1 MEYYQENLI
10 IKLLEKYPMEIDE
23 NTPDINYDNMESLL
37 SDFTNGYNMKLLSQ
51 IINKFLFNHS
61 TSISNGIYK
70 AKNIF
75 QHSIGKLYVDT
86 PNSNIYTI
94 NIGENIS
101 VIIKSSKN
109 NSRLSCIIRE
119 YFIGI
124 WAINKLRHY
133 TPVFVY
139 TLGAFRETLDDK
151 KEYFVMYEK
160 IPGKTLTE
168 IMIDDDISF
177 SEWLLIFVQLL
188 ISLEVGQRKI
198 GFTHFDL
205 HTSNVIIRKD
215 SVINYKINFDT
226 ETFVIKDVELLPV
239 IIDFGQSTVFIN
251 DTFIGSHDLPQYGML
266 NFIVP
271 GYDMYKLLW
280 FSFLHSESIKD
291 QISTLFNF
299 FDHQDKLLEP
309 SDLTIKNINEQC
321 KNATFS
327 TIATKT
333 PMLFLEWI
341 FERYDLNK
349 HISRKSRDNYV
360 TINKNNLVICESK
373 INSRIVEYMDVNQS
387 YIMLKY
393 FHNLCDTLGIIFN
406 QKYYKN
412 SDIFLQLDKYNLEKV
427 FAIPLPTENIV
438 KCSEEILNIS
448 LRHNNALEKQQKVN
462 KFLNCIKYENDIKP
476 YLQLYYTILE
486 LNLNEFADWEGKFL
500 KSDVYNFYLKY
511 RKNNRRVMRWCNAL
525 LASIMI

>member
-1 MEYYQENLI
+1 
-10 IKLLEKYPMEIDE
+10 
-23 NTPDINYDNMESLL
+23 
-37 SDFTNGYNMKLLSQ
+37 
-51 IINKFLFNHS
+51 
-61 TSISNGIYK
+61 
-70 AKNIF
+70 
-75 QHSIGKLYVDT
+75 
-86 PNSNIYTI
+86 
-94 NIGENIS
+94 
-101 VIIKSSKN
+101 
-109 NSRLSCIIRE
+109 
-119 YFIGI
+119 
-124 WAINKLRHY
+124 
-133 TPVFVY
+133 
-139 TLGAFRETLDDK
+139 
-151 KEYFVMYEK
+151 
-160 IPGKTLTE
+160 
-168 IMIDDDISF
+168 MIDDDISF

-215 SVINYKINFDT
+215 SIINYEINFDT

-349 HISRKSRDNYV
+349 HITRKSRDNYV

-373 INSRIVEYMDVNQS
+373 IDNRITEYMDVNQS

-393 FHNLCDTLGIIFN
+393 FHNLCNTLGIIFN
-406 QKYYKN
+406 EKYYKD
-412 SDIFLQLDKYNLEKV
+412 SDVFLQLDKYNLEKV
-427 FAIPLPTENIV
+427 FTIPLPTENIV
-438 KCSEEILNIS
+438 KCSEGILNIS

-462 KFLNCIKYENDIKP
+462 KFLNCIKYENDLKP

-486 LNLNEFADWEGKFL
+486 LNLNEFADWKEKFL